1 LTGSD
6 LKKINEEKISHIE
19 HMLSGEQIKI
29 FFTRSRTRYVSINYH
44 GACEYSVEYI
54 EKQRGGFAR
63 VIASART
70 KWRPT
75 AHKEEVSAAA
85 QLVADWVRSRA

>member
-1 LTGSD
+1 MTGSN
-6 LKKINEEKISHIE
+6 LKKINEGKISHIE
-19 HMLSGEQIKI
+19 HMLAGEQIKI

-44 GACEYSVEYI
+44 GDCEYSVEYI
-54 EKQRGGFAR
+54 EKQRDGFAR
-63 VIASART
+63 IVASART

-75 AHKEEVSAAA
+75 AHRQEVQAAA